1 MFILSTIDY
10 LKDVNCFCC
19 YVLSGRDSRGV
30 YDLNYIFNL
39 MTVFVVI
46 IVWKRLADENLMKPF
61 ARMYF
66 ICDIRFKVEYCCLSG
81 FVLSVLFVFSWLIR
95 LSMYKDG

>member
-1 MFILSTIDY
+1 MCILSTIDC
-10 LKDVNCFCC
+10 LKDVNCFCSF
-19 YVLSGRDSRGV
+19 VLSGRDSREV
-30 YDLNYIFNL
+30 FDLNYIFNL

-66 ICDIRFKVEYCCLSG
+66 ICDIRFDVGYRCCL
-81 FVLSVLFVFSWLIR
+81 VLVYLFSSYLVGL
-95 LSMYKDG
+95 